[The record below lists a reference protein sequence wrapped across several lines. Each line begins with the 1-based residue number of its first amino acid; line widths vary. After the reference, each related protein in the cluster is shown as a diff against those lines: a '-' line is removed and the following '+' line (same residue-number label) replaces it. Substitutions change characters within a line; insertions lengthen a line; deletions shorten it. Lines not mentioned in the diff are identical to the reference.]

1 MGLNRAT
8 LITAFLGYAAKLR
21 FRQLFFIAGSL
32 FLLDLLVPDLIPFAD
47 EILLGLLTLLFGAWK
62 KSAGELASSTGEPA
76 GSGADPASLREQHTN
91 HRGTGERPG

>member
-1 MGLNRAT
+1 MALNRAT

-21 FRQLFFIAGSL
+21 FRQLFFIAGGL

-62 KSAGELASSTGEPA
+62 KGAAELPSSSGETVVS
-76 GSGADPASLREQHTN
+76 DKIPASGSEQQKN
-91 HRGTGERPG
+91 HRGARKRPG